1 MLMPDS
7 APGPDQEQDA
17 GGQECSRRRQAK
29 HGSVLEALKPILHL
43 PPQLGVI
50 SGVIRN
56 EGILTLY
63 NGLSAGLLRQATYT
77 TARFVTLHCCAVQY
91 SSLYNAV
98 QYSTVLCTMQC
109 VVVQL
114 SVQCSAV
121 QCSAVPCSAVQFS
134 VRYSAVQCICQGWV
148 STPTCLR
155 NSLTRTNHPASP

>member
-77 TARFVTLHCCAVQY
+77 TARFCYTSLLCSEVQF
-91 SSLYNAV
+91 SV
-98 QYSTVLCTMQC
+98 QCSAVLCTMQC
-109 VVVQL
+109 IAVQL

-121 QCSAVPCSAVQFS
+121 
-134 VRYSAVQCICQGWV
+134 
-148 STPTCLR
+148 
-155 NSLTRTNHPASP
+155 